1 MNKATGR
8 KPTTERGDQALAAAE
23 DAPQPAIALNAPSL
37 ASLTASNSIW
47 NAAAFALSLL
57 VTFVTTPLYLHRLGE
72 SSYGI
77 LILITS
83 ILTPLGLLDFGIGPA
98 TIKYVAE
105 SESTGNRLQSANYV
119 RSTLLFNV
127 LVGVA
132 GAILLVALAR
142 VLTQSVFRI
151 PAGDQQMAQV
161 ALYWVALRW
170 LAMQV
175 SNTFSGVPIALRRY
189 KTYAIGTTLGNASIN
204 VIGLVA
210 LYAGGNLATVT
221 QVQAW
226 TTIAA
231 TGMWALMSRRLLP
244 KIKIWPHWHPAS
256 FLRTFSFG
264 VWQMASNVGALFA
277 HETER
282 ALLGILISTAAV
294 GFYNV
299 AWSVHVA
306 VFSLVTA
313 LGQVLFPTFSHLQG
327 LGRHEQSS
335 RIIVQAAWSLGI
347 LSAGLYVPLFVF
359 AQDLL
364 TLWVGPAVAV
374 PAHGVLQVL
383 ALAGLVASL
392 FIVPNFYLMGI
403 GMTKWLAW
411 LAFLQGAITLLVS
424 LLLIPSLGL
433 NGAAWGV
440 LASTLSHLVFIFL
453 TWRNFLREWIR
464 EQEFF
469 SIFAGILVISV
480 GTGLILSVVR
490 QTINWTPTWLTLV
503 IAYGLCASA
512 TVSAVM
518 LADALLPGGKLRRQE
533 VKALIAR
540 FIPQLRSFLA

>member
-1 MNKATGR
+1 MNKATE
-8 KPTTERGDQALAAAE
+8 TQSATEPDEPVLAVGGDTPQLAS
-23 DAPQPAIALNAPSL
+23 APGTPSL
-37 ASLTASNSIW
+37 ASVTASNSIW
-47 NAAAFALSLL
+47 NAAAFAVSLL
-57 VTFVTTPLYLHRLGE
+57 ITFVTTPLYLHRLGE
-72 SSYGI
+72 SSYGV

-83 ILTPLGLLDFGIGPA
+83 ILTPLGLLDLGIGPA

-105 SESTGNRLQSANYV
+105 SESIGNRAQSNNYI
-119 RSTLLFNV
+119 RSTLLFNL
-127 LVGVA
+127 LVGIA

-142 VLTQSVFRI
+142 ILTQSVFKI
-151 PAGDQQMAQV
+151 PVGDQSVAQN

-175 SNTFSGVPIALRRY
+175 SNTFSGIPVALRRY
-189 KTYAIGTTLGNASIN
+189 QAYAIGAMLGNSSIN
-204 VIGLVA
+204 IMGLVA
-210 LYAGGNLATVT
+210 LYAGGDLAMVT

-226 TTIAA
+226 ATIAA
-231 TGMWALMSRRLLP
+231 TGMWILISRRLLP
-244 KIKIWPHWHPAS
+244 GIRIWPHWHPTS
-256 FLRTFSFG
+256 FFKTFRFG

-282 ALLGILISTAAV
+282 ALLGILISATAV
-294 GFYNV
+294 GLYNV

-306 VFSLVTA
+306 AFSLITA

-335 RIIVQAAWSLGI
+335 RIILQATWSLGI

-364 TLWVGPAVAV
+364 TLWVGPAVAW

-403 GMTKWLAW
+403 GVTKWLAW
-411 LAFLQGAITLLVS
+411 LAFLQGTITLLVS

-440 LASTLSHLVFIFL
+440 LASTLTHLVFVFL
-453 TWRNFLREWIR
+453 TWRYFLREWIR
-464 EQEFF
+464 GRVFF
-469 SIFAGILVISV
+469 SLFAGILVMSV
-480 GTGLILSVVR
+480 GMGLILSVVR
-490 QTINWTPTWLTLV
+490 QAIHWTPTWVTFIL
-503 IAYGLCASA
+503 AYGLCAGA
-512 TVSAVM
+512 TVGAVV
-518 LADALLPGGKLRRQE
+518 LTDALLPGGRSRRQE
-533 VKALIAR
+533 AKGLFVRL
-540 FIPQLRSFLA
+540 IPQLRSFLA